1 MCRNHQANKCQ
12 LTGHGQVQ
20 QRLQGPFVL
29 STAEEEQFDLGQSCF
44 PSDCGSVLH
53 QGQSVAVPRDS
64 HGDLRTLT
72 RGSKGLMHI
81 KCQEHRDP
89 PPKLGLWCVGS
100 SLILSLSQ
108 YLVALG
114 DRGMCDRA
122 CWSPALSFAPCLP
135 FLGCYMHQS
144 LCLSGDSKAFSHSNF
159 LENS

>member
-20 QRLQGPFVL
+20 QRLQGTFVL
-29 STAEEEQFDLGQSCF
+29 STAEEEQFDLEQSCF
-44 PSDCGSVLH
+44 PSDSGSVLH

-64 HGDLRTLT
+64 HGGFKDADKRLQRPYAYKVPGTQ
-72 RGSKGLMHI
+72 G
-81 KCQEHRDP
+81 P
-89 PPKLGLWCVGS
+89 PLKLGLWCVGS

-135 FLGCYMHQS
+135 FPGCYMY
-144 LCLSGDSKAFSHSNF
+144 
-159 LENS
+159 